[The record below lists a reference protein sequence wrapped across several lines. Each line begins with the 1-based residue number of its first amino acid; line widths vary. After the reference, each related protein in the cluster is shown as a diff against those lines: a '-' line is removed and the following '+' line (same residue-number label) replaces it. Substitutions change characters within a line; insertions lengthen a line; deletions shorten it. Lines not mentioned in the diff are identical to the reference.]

1 MSIRRVAVI
10 GAGIVGAAV
19 ARAFASAGVA
29 VTVVEAARPGG
40 GTSAA
45 SLAWVNSNRKPPRG
59 YHDFSVRAMR
69 EWRMLAADFDRPD
82 WYVPTGSVAW
92 AGSDVERAELAARV
106 ARLGDWGYPADS
118 ITVADVRHLEPQ
130 LRVPDGAW
138 VAYFPGEAFVHT
150 DRAVDALVAD
160 ARARGADLVDG
171 VGAAVLESTGTRV
184 TALRLPDGR
193 RIQADAYV
201 CCAGWR
207 TPHLLAPLGVRVPL
221 VPGDTADSTAPG
233 LVARI
238 AVPRTLLGRVAHA
251 PDLSLR
257 PARTGGLRV
266 DADDINGRVHAG
278 TPPAD
283 LERYGRELAARARRI
298 VPGLPA
304 DAPVRTDLC
313 IRPLPVDGLPIV
325 GWLPTAGNV
334 YVVVCHSG
342 VTLAP
347 LLARLALA
355 DVTGGPHA
363 DLDPYRIGRFGR

>member
-1 MSIRRVAVI
+1 MPIRRVAVI

-29 VTVVEAARPGG
+29 VTVAEAARPGS

-45 SLAWVNSNRKPPRG
+45 SLAWVNANRKPPRG

-69 EWRMLAADFDRPD
+69 EWRTLAADVGRPD
-82 WYVPTGSVAW
+82 WYVPTGSVTW
-92 AGSDVERAELAARV
+92 AGTDVERAELDARV
-106 ARLGDWGYPADS
+106 VRLRDWGYPADT
-118 ITVADVRHLEPQ
+118 ITTADLRHLEPH
-130 LRVPDGAW
+130 LRVPDGAR

-150 DRAVDALVAD
+150 DRAVDALLAD
-160 ARARGADLVDG
+160 ARARGADLVAG

-184 TALRLPDGR
+184 AALRLPDGR
-193 RIQADAYV
+193 RIRADAYV

-221 VPGDTADSTAPG
+221 VPGDAADSTAPG

-238 AVPRTLLGRVAHA
+238 AAPRTLLGRVAHA

-257 PARTGGLRV
+257 PARAGGLRV
-266 DADDINGRVHAG
+266 DADDINRRVHAG

-283 LERYGRELAARARRI
+283 IDRYGRELAARARRI
-298 VPGLPA
+298 LAGLPA

-313 IRPLPVDGLPIV
+313 IRPLPVDGLPVV
-325 GWLPTAGNV
+325 GWLPAAGNA

-347 LLARLALA
+347 LLARLVRA
-355 DVTGGPHA
+355 DVTDGPQA
-363 DLDPYRIGRFGR
+363 ALDPYRIDRFRL